1 MGAPTVQ
8 SSFEEAE
15 GSFQTQIKDLKE
27 ELQREKV
34 DDIFLNRE
42 LYDSTRP
49 GAASQC
55 QEDPRQRVCTH
66 VELRAQPRHDNSS
79 KSTNTIERQASSH
92 CMAPATTERS
102 EFIIPGAPTLKLM
115 SIL

>member
-1 MGAPTVQ
+1 MDSPTVQ

-42 LYDSTRP
+42 LYDSTHP
-49 GAASQC
+49 GAAAQC
-55 QEDPRQRVCTH
+55 
-66 VELRAQPRHDNSS
+66 
-79 KSTNTIERQASSH
+79 
-92 CMAPATTERS
+92 
-102 EFIIPGAPTLKLM
+102 
-115 SIL
+115 